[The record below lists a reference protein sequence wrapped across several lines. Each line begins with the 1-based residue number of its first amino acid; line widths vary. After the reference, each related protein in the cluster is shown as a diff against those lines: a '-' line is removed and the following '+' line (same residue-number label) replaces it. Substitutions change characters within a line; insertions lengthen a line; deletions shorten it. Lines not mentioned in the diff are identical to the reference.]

1 MKGHLLIVLS
11 DSENG
16 MELSPY
22 IYNDEYMITVYV
34 NDMVS
39 FKDIIGNDRY
49 FKDMVAT
56 FKYMFGFEEENRLL
70 TNYIKENIDEVKHF
84 LQTSDEIS
92 FTGKASKVREY
103 INQNNLANRK
113 IFYNDMLPLKRECL
127 EEIENTLGDLS
138 NIVFLIEGNSA
149 PVTLEEYQK
158 TVKEIEIIAQNV
170 RKLGLSP
177 LEEIMY
183 VYDLVRDRN
192 YLKEDDSEEYTVSR
206 DLTSVLFGNKIVCA
220 GFTVLFNAI
229 LNCLG
234 YKTINFLLSPLKNT
248 AAHMRSLVY
257 VQDEKY
263 DVNGMYF
270 FDPTYECKRG
280 ESNSFLERYSFFA
293 RTYRQIMQ
301 KDKDKFSSNMYRYM
315 DDDIVSDI
323 DELFINEE
331 ISIVDLIRR
340 LELPILN
347 RLLRFSGQEEVSI
360 DKGTVSKEDLIDR
373 IYEISVL
380 SNSDITYEKF
390 LGILYNV
397 RKQQYYQD
405 PLKYAFDMESIT
417 NILINSKVTDKS
429 VDDENR
435 LLMAILGSVPVV
447 SEKDAAIKVNDFFA
461 KNGLDKDMV
470 RVRLVRDLKTIL
482 DKRLEEEKK
491 LSLKK

>member
-1 MKGHLLIVLS
+1 MEGHLLIVLN
-11 DSENG
+11 DSENS

-22 IYNDEYMITVYV
+22 ICNDEYMITIYV
-34 NDMVS
+34 NDMTS
-39 FKDIIGNDRY
+39 FKDIIGNDQYLRE
-49 FKDMVAT
+49 MVET
-56 FKYMFGFEEENRLL
+56 FEYMFGFEEENSLL
-70 TNYIKENIDEVKHF
+70 TNYIKNNMHEVKHF
-84 LQTSDEIS
+84 LQICDEVS

-103 INQNNLANRK
+103 IKQNNFVNKK
-113 IFYNDMLPLKRECL
+113 IFYNEILPLKRECL
-127 EEIENTLGDLS
+127 EEIEATFGDLS
-138 NIVFLIEGNSA
+138 NIVFLIEGNSV
-149 PVTLEEYQK
+149 PVTLDEYKK

-170 RKLGLSP
+170 RKLKLSP

-192 YLKEDDSEEYTVSR
+192 YIKEDDSEEYTVSR
-206 DLTSVLFGNKIVCA
+206 DLTSVLFGKKIVCA

-248 AAHMRSLVY
+248 EAHMRSLVY
-257 VQDEKY
+257 VYDEKY

-315 DDDIVSDI
+315 DDDIINDI
-323 DELFINEE
+323 DELFPNEE
-331 ISIVDLIRR
+331 ISIIDLIRK

-347 RLLRFSGQEEVSI
+347 RLLRFSGQEEISI
-360 DKGTVSKEDLIDR
+360 DKGTVFKEDLIDR
-373 IYEISVL
+373 VYEISVL
-380 SNSDITYEKF
+380 SNCYITYEKF
-390 LGILYNV
+390 LGALYNV
-397 RKQQYYQD
+397 RKQQYYQE

-417 NILINSKVTDKS
+417 NILINSKIADKS
-429 VDDENR
+429 SDDEDR

-447 SEKDAAIKVNDFFA
+447 CEKDAATKVNDFFV
-461 KNGLDKDMV
+461 KNGLDKDMES
-470 RVRLVRDLKTIL
+470 VRLTRNLKTIL

-491 LSLKK
+491 LSFKK